1 MDVIA
6 FLVILVVL
14 AVFVAGPLYRSPGK
28 KDGRRAQ
35 MR

>member
-14 AVFVAGPLYRSPGK
+14 AMFVAGPLYRSPGR
-28 KDGRRAQ
+28 KDV
-35 MR
+35 

>member
-14 AVFVAGPLYRSPGK
+14 TMFVAGPLYRSPGE
-28 KDGRRAQ
+28 KDG
-35 MR
+35 